1 MIRWRIQQEAIES
14 QETYRIDI
22 DDPSWSGSVQE
33 ITSAGFTF
41 QHQSLSDT
49 EPFSQNILEGQLSF
63 NVYIDTDSD
72 FMSPT
77 NLNSI
82 IQGEDGEYTA
92 TLKILSG
99 GSYDTL
105 WTGGII
111 PDLTTYT
118 ESYQPYQANFIAKD
132 FILTKRQQY
141 VPDETRQELIDIIAE
156 IVQTEVNTNIKSL
169 TSFDAKG
176 SNDDYLSYVEID
188 DSSLVNFE
196 DPYNNPIYK
205 IEALQWILQS
215 NNLIL
220 KQWDNT
226 WYVSQFSAYDGDT
239 GYEYNH
245 STGNTTSVTIRNPV
259 SDVHVSSL
267 NKVVPAIGFLSG
279 EYKHRTRITNST
291 TPIPSQFT
299 VADGQSRS
307 FASVFDSDADSHKIQ
322 LSSDIE
328 VATETVKTSMFVYVE
343 IAYGD
348 YRYLTEKRWLP
359 NSPEALQWIHI
370 DDIQGEISNRYNR
383 FYLDITNVQTVWQGN
398 FSISTNYLPEGE
410 QEAFFIRFYDA
421 TSNDDSH
428 DATYINTLFD
438 INDENANNNSESIK
452 IFGSSPNNYSY
463 VYNMQD
469 VYFGDA
475 VTRYQMS
482 KYVYDNLGT
491 YVDTSSWGYK
501 GGTRD
506 KGFTEL
512 LTEDIMQFQSAP
524 KRLLNPTLK
533 IVGTTPYN
541 PNRSALYDSI
551 EWVYAGGTLD
561 GTTGNWTVKWIEG
574 GKVDEGNTVDLTP
587 VFDDDDSLLRKRTSN
602 LTPDSK
608 IPEAFID
615 RSDAITQ
622 NVNTEYF
629 YIQGNQDTTTVII
642 NVSGRD
648 DFVLLGFNVENP
660 SDGQEI
666 LVIVN
671 PSAISDQLAI
681 LTTES
686 NNEPINVPNGGILRK
701 LTVRSHFRF
710 RRQLIN
716 NAYTWNLIYESS
728 LPYVIEPEE
737 PPPLEQVSIPTFSP
751 SPGTYTGDRDLVI
764 SCATSGATIK
774 YSTDGS
780 EPTTTYTGAI
790 SLTEGNSYFVIAKA
804 IKAAFT
810 DSGLQF
816 GQYTINSG
824 VYDLAPDNPTFDP
837 EGVAFSSSVTV
848 SIQTNGEPGEAQTVY
863 YTTDGTDPD
872 TNSSVYSTALTF
884 SETTTLKAV
893 AKYNAGTLL
902 SGITEATYQKARS
915 VASYKAGWNLVS
927 HPLKYPLSENSM
939 RKIFNNGVNT
949 IYTYQEGVQANL
961 NAVSANLTNDLPAV
975 KCEPGIG
982 YWIKLS
988 QDIGINWS
996 TIALIRYNLL
1006 SNDAPVALRD
1016 NDIPYTWSGSNGSVA
1031 LLSFNSF
1038 VNGEEYI
1045 RLTLSTQLAS
1055 YSQKIYLD
1063 EIVTRNYGATDY
1075 ELSAKFSVYNAG
1087 SATVYLGIEEYD
1099 SSKSSTGT
1107 TETSVTVT
1115 STPQT
1120 ITETLTSGT
1129 DYYVRPYIR
1138 ILETSPQS
1146 GGLKLYIREAS
1157 FSADPGLMTSVT
1169 QSINEGWNLI
1179 GSVQSLSTVTT
1190 DGTISIDFYGW
1201 NPSQGSGQYEVL
1213 TDTTKLLPGK
1223 GYYVNFAGGATEYD
1237 IDES

>member
-1 MIRWRIQQEAIES
+1 
-14 QETYRIDI
+14 
-22 DDPSWSGSVQE
+22 
-33 ITSAGFTF
+33 
-41 QHQSLSDT
+41 
-49 EPFSQNILEGQLSF
+49 
-63 NVYIDTDSD
+63 
-72 FMSPT
+72 MSPT

-111 PDLTTYT
+111 PDLTTYS
-118 ESYQPYQANFIAKD
+118 ESFEPYQANFIAKD

-188 DSSLVNFE
+188 DSSLVNYDDE
-196 DPYNNPIYK
+196 YNLQIYK

-215 NNLIL
+215 NNLIV
-220 KQWDNT
+220 KQWDNA
-226 WYVSQFSAYDGDT
+226 WYVSQFSVYDGDT
-239 GYEYNH
+239 GYEYDH

-259 SDVHVSSL
+259 TDVTINSV
-267 NKVVPAIGFLSG
+267 NKVIPAVYQAIGN
-279 EYKHRTRITNST
+279 YRHRTRISQLYQ
-291 TPIPSQFT
+291 PIPAQFT
-299 VADGQSRS
+299 VIATESRS
-307 FASVFDSDADSHKIQ
+307 FASVFDADDDSHTVE
-322 LSSDIE
+322 LSADVE
-328 VATETVKTSMFVYVE
+328 VVTSTVKTSMFVYVE

-359 NSPEALQWIHI
+359 NSPEAFNWIHI

-383 FYLDITNVQTVWQGN
+383 FFLDRTRVQQVWQGN
-398 FSISTNYLPEGE
+398 FAISTNYMPEGE

-421 TSNDDSH
+421 TSNDDDH
-428 DATYINTLFD
+428 DATYRNTFFD
-438 INDENANNNSESIK
+438 LNDANVNNNSLSVDLS
-452 IFGSSPNNYSY
+452 GTSPNDYSY
-463 VYNMQD
+463 IYNMQD
-469 VYFGDA
+469 IYFGDA
-475 VTRYQMS
+475 VTATQLS
-482 KYVYDNLGT
+482 KYVYDDGGN
-491 YVDTSSWGYK
+491 YVETSSWGYK
-501 GGTRD
+501 GGTRNKEFVELMVD
-506 KGFTEL
+506 DVLQFT
-512 LTEDIMQFQSAP
+512 SYP
-524 KRLLNPTLK
+524 KRLLNATIK

-561 GTTGNWTVKWIEG
+561 GTTGNWTVKWIEA
-574 GKVDEGNTVDLTP
+574 GKVDEGNTVDQTP
-587 VFDDDDSLLRKRTSN
+587 VYDADDSLLRKRTSN

-608 IPEAFID
+608 FPEAFID

-622 NVNTEYF
+622 SVNTEYF
-629 YIQGNQDTTTVII
+629 YIQGNQDTTTVIV

-671 PSAISDQLAI
+671 PSAISDQFAI
-681 LTTES
+681 VTIES
-686 NNEPINVPNGGILRK
+686 NNEPINVPNGTILRK

-716 NAYTWNLIYESS
+716 NTYTWNLIYESS
-728 LPYVIEPEE
+728 LPYFTEPEE
-737 PPPLEQVSIPTFSP
+737 PPPLDRLPLPTLSP
-751 SPGTYTGDRDLVI
+751 SPDTYTGDQNLVI
-764 SCATSGATIK
+764 SSVSGATIL
-774 YSTDGS
+774 YSLDGS
-780 EPTTTYTGAI
+780 DPTTTYTGAI

-804 IKAAFT
+804 TKAGFE

-816 GQYTINSG
+816 GAYVINSG
-824 VYDLAPDNPTFDP
+824 VYDLAPNAPSFNP
-837 EGVAFSSSVTV
+837 GGGAFSSSVTV
-848 SIQTNGEPGEAQTVY
+848 SIQTSGEPGEAQTVY

-872 TNSSVYSTALTF
+872 ENSSVYSTALTF

-902 SGITEATYQKARS
+902 SGITEETYRKASS
-915 VASYKAGWNLVS
+915 VASYLTGWNLVS

-949 IYTYQEGVQANL
+949 IYTYQEGVQKNL

-982 YWIKLS
+982 YWIKLP
-988 QDIGINWS
+988 QDIGVNWS
-996 TIALIRYNLL
+996 TIAEIRYNLL

-1031 LLSFNSF
+1031 LTSFNSF
-1038 VNGEEYI
+1038 VEGEEYI
-1045 RLTLSTQLAS
+1045 RLTLSTFLSS

-1075 ELSAKFSVYNAG
+1075 QLSAKFSVDNAG

-1107 TETSVTVT
+1107 TETAVTVT
-1115 STPQT
+1115 GTPQT

-1157 FSADPGLMTSVT
+1157 LSADPGLMTSVT
-1169 QSINEGWNLI
+1169 QSISEGWNLV
-1179 GSVQSLSTVTT
+1179 GAVKSLSTVTT
-1190 DGTISIDFYGW
+1190 DGTIDTFFYGW
-1201 NPSQGSGQYEVL
+1201 DPSEGTGQYEVF

>member
-63 NVYIDTDSD
+63 TVYIDTDSD

-82 IQGEDGEYTA
+82 IQGKDGEYTA

-111 PDLTTYT
+111 PDLTTYS

-156 IVQTEVNTNIKSL
+156 IVQTEVNINIKSL

-245 STGNTTSVTIRNPV
+245 STGNTTSVTIRNPI

-279 EYKHRTRITNST
+279 EYKHRTRI
-291 TPIPSQFT
+291 SQLY
-299 VADGQSRS
+299 D
-307 FASVFDSDADSHKIQ
+307 SVPDYLQVSGSSGTSYEGKFDADADSHTID
-322 LSSDIE
+322 LSADVQVSPGS
-328 VATETVKTSMFVYVE
+328 AKTSMYVEVE

-348 YRYLTEKRWLP
+348 YRWLTNDWSVASEPILNEWV
-359 NSPEALQWIHI
+359 
-370 DDIQGEISNRYNR
+370 DIA
-383 FYLDITNVQTVWQGN
+383 DITGGAGNRRNKIQLTQQGQ
-398 FSISTNYLPEGE
+398 FGQEWAGSFAISTDTLPQGDDELCK
-410 QEAFFIRFYDA
+410 ITFYQA
-421 TSNDDSH
+421 TSNDDTH
-428 DATYINTLFD
+428 TATYRNVNFE
-438 INDENANNNSESIK
+438 INDDNADNNSESIK

-475 VTRYQMS
+475 VVRYQRS
-482 KYVYDNLGT
+482 KYVYDNVGT
-491 YVDTSSWGYK
+491 YVDTSLWGYK

-506 KGFTEL
+506 KEFTEL

-561 GTTGNWTVKWIEG
+561 GTTGNWTVKWIEA
-574 GKVDEGNTVDLTP
+574 GKVDEGNTVDQTA

-629 YIQGNQDTTTVII
+629 YIQGNQDTTTVIV
-642 NVSGRD
+642 NVSGRQS
-648 DFVLLGFNVENP
+648 FVLLGFNVENP

-710 RRQLIN
+710 RRQIIDG
-716 NAYTWNLIYESS
+716 AYTWNLIYESS
-728 LPYVIEPEE
+728 LPYVTEPEE
-737 PPPLEQVSIPTFSP
+737 PPPLEQVAIPTFSP
-751 SPGTYTGDRDLVI
+751 APDTYTGDRDLVI
-764 SCATSGATIK
+764 SCATSGATIL

-780 EPTTTYTGAI
+780 DPTTTYTGAI

-804 IKAAFT
+804 TKAGLT

-837 EGVAFSSSVTV
+837 EGGLFSSSVTV

-863 YTTDGTDPD
+863 YTTD
-872 TNSSVYSTALTF
+872 
-884 SETTTLKAV
+884 
-893 AKYNAGTLL
+893 
-902 SGITEATYQKARS
+902 
-915 VASYKAGWNLVS
+915 
-927 HPLKYPLSENSM
+927 
-939 RKIFNNGVNT
+939 
-949 IYTYQEGVQANL
+949 
-961 NAVSANLTNDLPAV
+961 
-975 KCEPGIG
+975 
-982 YWIKLS
+982 
-988 QDIGINWS
+988 
-996 TIALIRYNLL
+996 
-1006 SNDAPVALRD
+1006 
-1016 NDIPYTWSGSNGSVA
+1016 
-1031 LLSFNSF
+1031 
-1038 VNGEEYI
+1038 
-1045 RLTLSTQLAS
+1045 
-1055 YSQKIYLD
+1055 
-1063 EIVTRNYGATDY
+1063 
-1075 ELSAKFSVYNAG
+1075 
-1087 SATVYLGIEEYD
+1087 
-1099 SSKSSTGT
+1099 
-1107 TETSVTVT
+1107 
-1115 STPQT
+1115 
-1120 ITETLTSGT
+1120 
-1129 DYYVRPYIR
+1129 
-1138 ILETSPQS
+1138 
-1146 GGLKLYIREAS
+1146 
-1157 FSADPGLMTSVT
+1157 
-1169 QSINEGWNLI
+1169 
-1179 GSVQSLSTVTT
+1179 
-1190 DGTISIDFYGW
+1190 
-1201 NPSQGSGQYEVL
+1201 
-1213 TDTTKLLPGK
+1213 
-1223 GYYVNFAGGATEYD
+1223 
-1237 IDES
+1237 